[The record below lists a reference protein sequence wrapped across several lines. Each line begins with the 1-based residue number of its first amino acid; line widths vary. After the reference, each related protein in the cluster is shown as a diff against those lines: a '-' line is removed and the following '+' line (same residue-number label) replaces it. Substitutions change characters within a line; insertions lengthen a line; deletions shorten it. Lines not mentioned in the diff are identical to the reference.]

1 MVGIPVIRNQ
11 KQKMEIGLGYGQ
23 LISRE
28 MGSISFLPLPFVFK
42 GAQCLR
48 YTTDVKSRMTFDS

>member
-1 MVGIPVIRNQ
+1 
-11 KQKMEIGLGYGQ
+11 MEIGLGYGE

-28 MGSISFLPLPFVFK
+28 MGSISSLPLPFVFQ

-48 YTTDVKSRMTFDS
+48 YTTDVRSGMTFIS